1 MTRASRRASIVATV
15 AGVALLLSA
24 CGSGSSS
31 TPSGATNPSGSA
43 AGDGSTVTVA
53 MDTPTWIFPISA
65 PGKTQG
71 ENGIFIEMLYPSM
84 YSFTLDG
91 EHAYNIDEKRS
102 IANIPEISDDGLT
115 YTITLKDRTW
125 SDGEKLTTKD
135 IDFWYNLVL
144 NNKADW
150 ASYREGGFPDNVTS
164 FEIVDDKTFTITT
177 TEPFSGGYFVGNQL
191 NSVRPMPAH
200 AWAKTS
206 DDGEIVDFTDP
217 QNAKDIYAY
226 LRSAAEDPANYASNA
241 LWQTVSGPW
250 KLTSYTPSGEVELNA
265 NDSYD
270 GTDPATF
277 SHVIYKPF
285 TSDDAEFNTLR
296 AGGIDYGY
304 IPAGNISQRDY
315 IEGQGYTVSPWY
327 GWSITYM
334 PFNFNHPK
342 SGPIFAQKYVRQA
355 MQQLIDQETISKVIW
370 KGMAAPTCGPVPQE
384 PGAAGTTEGCAY
396 SFNPDAARKLLE
408 DHGWAINPDG
418 VTTCE
423 KPGTGAGQCGEGI
436 EAGAEMRFTLISQS
450 GFTATHDMMAE
461 LKSQFGK
468 LGIVLEIQEVP
479 DSVAVSQVCKK
490 DDPNCEWDLSFFG
503 SEGSWYYPPFA
514 SGQRLFATGAPVNL
528 GAYSN
533 PEADKL
539 IDATLVSSDESAMK
553 DYNDF
558 LAEDLP
564 VLWMPNPVNRVSAY
578 KSDISGID
586 PQDPM
591 LGMYPQDW
599 TRK

>member
-1 MTRASRRASIVATV
+1 EAHMTRASRRASIVATV

-24 CGSGSSS
+24 CGSGGSS

-150 ASYREGGFPDNVTS
+150 ASYRDGGFPDHVTS

-226 LRSAAEDPANYASNA
+226 
-241 LWQTVSGPW
+241 
-250 KLTSYTPSGEVELNA
+250 
-265 NDSYD
+265 
-270 GTDPATF
+270 
-277 SHVIYKPF
+277 
-285 TSDDAEFNTLR
+285 
-296 AGGIDYGY
+296 
-304 IPAGNISQRDY
+304 
-315 IEGQGYTVSPWY
+315 
-327 GWSITYM
+327 
-334 PFNFNHPK
+334 
-342 SGPIFAQKYVRQA
+342 
-355 MQQLIDQETISKVIW
+355 
-370 KGMAAPTCGPVPQE
+370 
-384 PGAAGTTEGCAY
+384 
-396 SFNPDAARKLLE
+396 
-408 DHGWAINPDG
+408 
-418 VTTCE
+418 
-423 KPGTGAGQCGEGI
+423 
-436 EAGAEMRFTLISQS
+436 
-450 GFTATHDMMAE
+450 
-461 LKSQFGK
+461 
-468 LGIVLEIQEVP
+468 
-479 DSVAVSQVCKK
+479 
-490 DDPNCEWDLSFFG
+490 
-503 SEGSWYYPPFA
+503 
-514 SGQRLFATGAPVNL
+514 
-528 GAYSN
+528 
-533 PEADKL
+533 
-539 IDATLVSSDESAMK
+539 
-553 DYNDF
+553 
-558 LAEDLP
+558 
-564 VLWMPNPVNRVSAY
+564 
-578 KSDISGID
+578 
-586 PQDPM
+586 
-591 LGMYPQDW
+591 
-599 TRK
+599 